1 MGLFDDVGRFL
12 EDRLEEFLQNNPHLE
27 LEALLEQLK
36 EQEADARRLLTDL
49 QRKKQD
55 QEAQI
60 LNLAQD
66 IQAWHSRI
74 QQAKAAG
81 RDDLAQGAQER
92 EATLLRQGNQVWGQR
107 AGTEQR
113 NSQAQSLLQE
123 IQQRQKEVQ
132 QKAKQMAAEQ
142 KASEAQ
148 RREADTMG
156 WNQGSTGETY
166 RRELDPLEA
175 EFKKWELE
183 KELER
188 LKRNATR

>member
-49 QRKKQD
+49 QRKKQE

-81 RDDLAQGAQER
+81 REDLAQGAQER

-107 AGTEQR
+107 VGTEQR
-113 NSQAQSLLQE
+113 ISQAQSLLQE

-142 KASEAQ
+142 KASEPKGG
-148 RREADTMG
+148 RRTPWAG
-156 WNQGSTGETY
+156 IKAVPGKPIAGS
-166 RRELDPLEA
+166 
-175 EFKKWELE
+175 
-183 KELER
+183 
-188 LKRNATR
+188 

>member
-81 RDDLAQGAQER
+81 REDLAQRARKGKLPYCVRAIR
-92 EATLLRQGNQVWGQR
+92 CGDKGWGQNNGLAKPKVCSR
-107 AGTEQR
+107 KFSNGKRKYNKRLNKWPPSKKHPRPKEGRRTPWAG
-113 NSQAQSLLQE
+113 
-123 IQQRQKEVQ
+123 I
-132 QKAKQMAAEQ
+132 KAVPGKPIA
-142 KASEAQ
+142 
-148 RREADTMG
+148 
-156 WNQGSTGETY
+156 GS
-166 RRELDPLEA
+166 
-175 EFKKWELE
+175 
-183 KELER
+183 
-188 LKRNATR
+188 